1 MTFFL
6 QNHLFVIILNTFIC
20 EAEGELLERTNET
33 EHIRSLIAQCNDR
46 VAEIE
51 REQADLCAEQE
62 AISVKISQFV
72 EVTTDRKTWHKL
84 ARVSRTGVKW
94 KEVLVSLNDF
104 IGNDYVQTRFRYE
117 SSGEGEVTTWSREI
131 YIDDLFINFEPI
143 SDTTGIPTQEK
154 FHLSISPNPS
164 DGIVRITSGLEQEY
178 NISVYNILGVKLF
191 SDNNFS
197 DGTLDLNFLSK
208 GTYFISINNGVDR
221 ISKRIVVR

>member
-1 MTFFL
+1 L
-6 QNHLFVIILNTFIC
+6 QFQWFAIPDTVKDITLGFKIINTNYVTWSPYNGN
-20 EAEGELLERTNET
+20 A
-33 EHIRSLIAQCNDR
+33 
-46 VAEIE
+46 
-51 REQADLCAEQE
+51 
-62 AISVKISQFV
+62 FV

-84 ARVSRTGVKW
+84 AIMPKTEKNW
-94 KEVLVSLNDF
+94 KEVLVSLNDY
-104 IGNDYVQTRFRYE
+104 IGKDYVQTRIRYE
-117 SSGEGEVTTWSREI
+117 SSGEGEVTTWSRDV

-143 SDTTGIPTQEK
+143 VDTTGILSQDK
-154 FHLSISPNPS
+154 FNLSISPNPS

-197 DGTLDLNFLSK
+197 DGTLDLNFLPK

>member
-1 MTFFL
+1 MP
-6 QNHLFVIILNTFIC
+6 
-20 EAEGELLERTNET
+20 
-33 EHIRSLIAQCNDR
+33 
-46 VAEIE
+46 
-51 REQADLCAEQE
+51 
-62 AISVKISQFV
+62 
-72 EVTTDRKTWHKL
+72 KTGKN
-84 ARVSRTGVKW
+84 W

-164 DGIVRITSGLEQEY
+164 DGIVRITSGLEHPY
-178 NISVYNILGVKLF
+178 NVSVYDIKGVMVF
-191 SDNNFS
+191 SKDSFT
-197 DGTLDLNFLSK
+197 DGTIDLNFLSK